1 MRNSPQD
8 VHKKALGR
16 AGERA
21 AVKYLKK
28 SGYKILKRNYRTV
41 YGEVDIVALDKDT
54 VVFCEVKTR
63 ESTQFGTPAEAV
75 ERHKRERYVN
85 IARDFLMRAGRDV
98 NVRFDVIE
106 VTDKGV
112 NHIPAAFLAGE

>member
-8 VHKKALGR
+8 VHKKSLGKY
-16 AGERA
+16 GERR
-21 AVKYLKK
+21 AVRYLKEQ
-28 SGYKILKRNYRTV
+28 GYEILKTNYRTPF
-41 YGEVDIVALDKDT
+41 GEADIVARDGET